1 MGIDISV
8 PGVSVLPEL
17 RAGSAGPS
25 AGRGQLLRLQEVPP
39 HPERPGLRREDR
51 EPTVRS
57 GLIWTRTGLL
67 WSWTSMIW
75 IRTGL
80 IWSRTGM
87 IWSYGPPGLCT
98 LVDSVCGLSAL
109 VDCVSVVCLLWLTL
123 SMVCLLWAD
132 YVSVCTLVDC
142 VCAAWS

>member
-1 MGIDISV
+1 MSAGPSIVIVIVIVMGIDISV

-57 GLIWTRTGLL
+57 GLIWTRTGLALVQDQYDLDQDWSDLVQDRYDLVL
-67 WSWTSMIW
+67 WSS
-75 IRTGL
+75 
-80 IWSRTGM
+80 WSVYSG
-87 IWSYGPPGLCT
+87 
-98 LVDSVCGLSAL
+98 
-109 VDCVSVVCLLWLTL
+109 
-123 SMVCLLWAD
+123 
-132 YVSVCTLVDC
+132 
-142 VCAAWS
+142 